1 MPHKKGR
8 KSILRKMRVRK
19 TESQGKQTVV
29 DANVE
34 YIRELEGELQKL
46 RLENAFLKEW
56 RRLRL
61 EDETK
66 MRELRK
72 SSAVSED
79 HSD

>member
-1 MPHKKGR
+1 
-8 KSILRKMRVRK
+8 MRVRK
-19 TESQGKQTVV
+19 TKSQGKQTVV

-46 RLENAFLKEW
+46 RLENAFLKEL

>member
-19 TESQGKQTVV
+19 TKSQSKQTLV

-34 YIRELEGELQKL
+34 YIRELEGELQK
-46 RLENAFLKEW
+46 
-56 RRLRL
+56 LRL

>member
-1 MPHKKGR
+1 
-8 KSILRKMRVRK
+8 MRVRK
-19 TESQGKQTVV
+19 TKSQGKQTVV